1 MAGECQLENM
11 RTLCVACHLEV
22 TKAQQREHRM
32 VRKMA
37 KEQLKITMKQLE
49 TAKFLTSGHDV
60 CFRLSY
66 LIWLSLIDIFC
77 H

>member
-22 TKAQQREHRM
+22 TKAQQLERRM

-60 CFRLSY
+60 CLIIVFDLARL
-66 LIWLSLIDIFC
+66 D
-77 H
+77 